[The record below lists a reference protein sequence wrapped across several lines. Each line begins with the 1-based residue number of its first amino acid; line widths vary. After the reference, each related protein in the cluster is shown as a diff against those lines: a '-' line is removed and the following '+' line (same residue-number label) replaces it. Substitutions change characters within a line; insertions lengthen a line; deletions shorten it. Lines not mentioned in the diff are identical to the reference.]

1 MPRVLVTEDDPAIRR
16 LLALTL
22 RRRRVEVEL
31 ATNGAEAVEALKRGP
46 WAALVLDL
54 MMPQVDGWE
63 VVRWIAAHTEHRPK
77 TVIVMSAADRD
88 ALRGLD
94 PSVVNAI
101 IFKPFDV
108 LQLGAYVKNAVQQ
121 HGEDRR
127 RARVVRQKL

>member
-1 MPRVLVTEDDPAIRR
+1 
-16 LLALTL
+16 
-22 RRRRVEVEL
+22 
-31 ATNGAEAVEALKRGP
+31 
-46 WAALVLDL
+46 